1 MRLSFLKLL
10 VGRPKDLDLL
20 RALFKMGLLD
30 AIRLRRHYQET
41 PLGECEASRAGRN
54 LTQLFRELNIS

>member
-1 MRLSFLKLL
+1 
-10 VGRPKDLDLL
+10 
-20 RALFKMGLLD
+20 MGLLD

-54 LTQLFRELNIS
+54 LTQVLREMNIA